1 MNVGASLYGALAY
14 NGQKVN
20 EGEGKLLLS
29 NKIFDNGTGT
39 MDIAR
44 ATSDFERYLPQR
56 MRTEN
61 PIIHISLNPHPDDKL
76 TDTELSDIARE
87 YMEKI
92 GYGEQPYV
100 VFKHEDIDRHHL
112 HIVTLNVDERGKKLN
127 DSYLHRRS
135 KRATNALEK
144 KYGLYPSGNSK
155 QRLEQGALRKVDAS
169 GGNVKRQ
176 VGNVLK
182 ALSETYRFQSLGE
195 YRALLSLYN
204 ITVEEAR
211 GEVHGREYRGFVYS
225 ATDDAGVKTG
235 NPLKASRFGK
245 YAGYEAFD
253 NRCAA
258 SRKEIK
264 DKELTGRTKA
274 VILATIRQASG
285 KDELVRL
292 LKSKGID
299 TVLRETDTGRIYGA
313 TFIDH
318 NTNCVLNGSRMGKEL
333 SANALQEWVVAASSP
348 IPTGI
353 GTTDPQQH
361 TGEREPFVPFTKQV
375 HEPEE
380 DSVTGGMFDLSI
392 VPGTDPEEEAF
403 RRKMQ
408 RKKKK
413 RKGRGI

>member
-1 MNVGASLYGALAY
+1 
-14 NGQKVN
+14 
-20 EGEGKLLLS
+20 
-29 NKIFDNGTGT
+29 
-39 MDIAR
+39 
-44 ATSDFERYLPQR
+44 
-56 MRTEN
+56 
-61 PIIHISLNPHPDDKL
+61 
-76 TDTELSDIARE
+76 
-87 YMEKI
+87 MEKSLFEQMGGTYTQVGDYMLPNLTISEEEQKPI
-92 GYGEQPYV
+92 G
-100 VFKHEDIDRHHL
+100 IW
-112 HIVTLNVDERGKKLN
+112 
-127 DSYLHRRS
+127 
-135 KRATNALEK
+135 ANALEK
-144 KYGLYPSGNSK
+144 KYGLHPSGNSK
-155 QRLEQGALRKVDAS
+155 QRLEQGALRKVNVS
-169 GGNVKRQ
+169 EGNVKRQ

-225 ATDDAGVKTG
+225 VTDATGNKTG

-253 NRCAA
+253 NRCAT
-258 SRKEIK
+258 SRTEIK
-264 DKELTGRTKA
+264 EKELAGQTKTT
-274 VILATIRQASG
+274 ILATLRQASG
-285 KDELVRL
+285 KNELIGI

-299 TVLRETDTGRIYGA
+299 TVFRETDTGRIYGA

-353 GTTDPQQH
+353 GTTDPSQH

-375 HEPEE
+375 HEPGE
-380 DSVTGGMFDLSI
+380 DSVTGGMFNLSI